1 MNGETQRN
9 DIALIRL
16 DEPVPIFSEEP
27 SKSFAQP
34 VCLPWSDYV
43 DVNHP
48 AIKTTGTI
56 LNLKLLYPYSSR
68 ARKFF
73 VTLMIY
79 LLKQPGGNRV
89 NIGMITLS
97 YNGSFKNYI
106 CKRRQVVQNFVF
118 LSIFIA

>member
-1 MNGETQRN
+1 MDGETQRN

-16 DEPVPIFSEEP
+16 DKAVPIFSEEP

-56 LNLKLLYPYSSR
+56 LISNDFYYE
-68 ARKFF
+68 
-73 VTLMIY
+73 VTL
-79 LLKQPGGNRV
+79 LL
-89 NIGMITLS
+89 T
-97 YNGSFKNYI
+97 Y
-106 CKRRQVVQNFVF
+106 
-118 LSIFIA
+118 

>member
-16 DEPVPIFSEEP
+16 DKAVPIFSEEP

-48 AIKTTGTI
+48 AIKTTGI
-56 LNLKLLYPYSSR
+56 KYSSQ
-68 ARKFF
+68 
-73 VTLMIY
+73 MIY
-79 LLKQPGGNRV
+79 LPIMRL
-89 NIGMITLS
+89 
-97 YNGSFKNYI
+97 
-106 CKRRQVVQNFVF
+106 QNH
-118 LSIFIA
+118 IFQN

>member
-16 DEPVPIFSEEP
+16 DKAVPIFSEEP

-56 LNLKLLYPYSSR
+56 LNLKLLYPYSSL
-68 ARKFF
+68 A
-73 VTLMIY
+73 M
-79 LLKQPGGNRV
+79 
-89 NIGMITLS
+89 M
-97 YNGSFKNYI
+97 
-106 CKRRQVVQNFVF
+106 F
-118 LSIFIA
+118 LSLL

>member
-56 LNLKLLYPYSSR
+56 HCSLRISRISHSGTTDLLLLIKSFYLKVAILY
-68 ARKFF
+68 
-73 VTLMIY
+73 
-79 LLKQPGGNRV
+79 
-89 NIGMITLS
+89 
-97 YNGSFKNYI
+97 
-106 CKRRQVVQNFVF
+106 
-118 LSIFIA
+118 